1 MRSKIVGA
9 SLVCAALGLF
19 SIAGA
24 AQADDTL
31 KVTTPGATPAPATVA
46 TATPDPLDKVVCRM
60 QPPPLG
66 TRIGRAAVCQT
77 QREWNAMEAGSQSR
91 FHDIQMKSNYG
102 NGGNN
107 GAE

>member
-31 KVTTPGATPAPATVA
+31 KVTTPGAAPATVA

-77 QREWNAMEAGSQSR
+77 QREWNAMEGGAQSR
-91 FHDIQMKSNYG
+91 FHDVQMRNNVG
-102 NGGNN
+102 NPGNN